1 LLTDPATR
9 GDQRDRDLVN
19 KSISALLTIFVN
31 RTIGKEILCLKLSRM
46 LRKNLGFG
54 AGRETFPPRI
64 SIMSHIK

>member
-9 GDQRDRDLVN
+9 DVQRDKDLVN

-31 RTIGKEILCLKLSRM
+31 RTIGKEILYLKLSRM

-54 AGRETFPPRI
+54 AGR
-64 SIMSHIK
+64 